1 MIFMLSNILLLKD
14 KIIKKK
20 INVLDL
26 EGKKVKAIPLPK
38 IFSIPYRID
47 LVKKAFLFLQTSR
60 FQPKGASKLSGHK
73 YSVESLGAGYG
84 MARVS
89 RIKGG
94 GVKRMSAAF
103 VPSAVGGRPTHPP
116 KPEKRIKKRINRM
129 EKILALLSAISMTA
143 NPEIVSSRGH
153 RINKLKLPI
162 VLTDD
167 IQSIKK
173 TSDLKRIL
181 ENIGLK
187 EEIERCSEKK
197 IRAGKGKRR
206 GRKYKRRIGPLIV
219 VSKDDGII
227 KAASNIPGLEAITID
242 KLSVLNLA
250 PGAHPIRLVIWSE
263 SAINEIDKIMWE
275 KIS

>member
-1 MIFMLSNILLLKD
+1 MIFMLSSILLLKD
-14 KIIKKK
+14 KTSKKK
-20 INVLDL
+20 INVLNL
-26 EGKKVKAIPLPK
+26 EGEKVKSIPLPK
-38 IFSIPYRID
+38 IFSIPYRED
-47 LVKKAFLFLQTSR
+47 LVKKVFLFLQTSK
-60 FQPKGASKLSGHK
+60 FQPKGASKISGHK

-94 GVKRMSAAF
+94 GAKRMSAAF

-116 KPEKRIKKRINRM
+116 KVEKRIKKRLNRM
-129 EKILALLSAISMTA
+129 EKFLALFSAISMSG
-143 NPEIVSSRGH
+143 NPEIVSKRGH

-173 TSDLKRIL
+173 ANDLKRIL

-187 EEIERCSEKK
+187 EEIERCSKK
-197 IRAGKGKRR
+197 NIRAGKGKMR
-206 GRKYKRRIGPLIV
+206 GRKYKKRIGPLIV

-227 KAASNIPGLEAITID
+227 KASSNIPGLEAITLD
-242 KLSVLNLA
+242 KLNILNLA

-263 SAINEIDKIMWE
+263 SAINEIDKIMWG